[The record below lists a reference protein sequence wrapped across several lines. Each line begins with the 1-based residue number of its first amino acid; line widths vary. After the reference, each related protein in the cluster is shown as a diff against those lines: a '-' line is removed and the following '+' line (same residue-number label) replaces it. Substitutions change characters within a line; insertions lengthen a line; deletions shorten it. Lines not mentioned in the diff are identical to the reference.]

1 MGGDARRVA
10 TSRASARGRCPE
22 PLGQTLGV
30 RRRRSATAGNP
41 VRQALVRYVA
51 SGLVAV
57 VLVSLLGVWLIRRA
71 GENEAIRDAK
81 DETRIAA
88 HGSVE
93 PVVTD
98 GLIRG
103 DPRALE
109 AVDRVV
115 QERVLTERSIA
126 RVKIWDRTGRVVYS
140 DEHRL
145 IGARY
150 PMSPEDVA
158 TFRARR
164 VSAEVSDLSKPENRF
179 ERTAGRLLEVYLPIQ
194 TASGTPLRYEA
205 YYRSSFI
212 SARASRIFRQFAP
225 VMLGALILLAALQLP
240 LAWRLAR
247 RVETGQDE
255 REQLLR
261 RAIEASD
268 VERRRIARDLHDG
281 VVQDL
286 AGVSYSLSAAADG
299 APEPYGDQLR
309 SAAAETR
316 QGIGQLRTLLVE
328 IYPPELKRAG
338 LEAALGDLASSSRA
352 RGIETALEAQPGLE
366 LSPETEALFFRVAQE
381 ALRNVIRHAR
391 AQHVR
396 IEVGCADERAR
407 LLVADDGRGF
417 DPAVPRESGHFGLS
431 LLADLMRDAGGELA
445 VDSAPGRG
453 TRVSAEVDA

>member
-1 MGGDARRVA
+1 
-10 TSRASARGRCPE
+10 
-22 PLGQTLGV
+22 V
-30 RRRRSATAGNP
+30 RE
-41 VRQALVRYVA
+41 ALVRYVA
-51 SGLVAV
+51 SGLLAV

-71 GENEAIRDAK
+71 GESEAIRDAK

-88 HGSVE
+88 QGSVE

-103 DPRALE
+103 DPRALA

-115 QERVLTERSIA
+115 QERVLTEPSIA

-140 DEHRL
+140 DEPRL

-150 PMSPEDVA
+150 PMSAEDLA
-158 TFRARR
+158 AFRARR

-179 ERTAGRLLEVYLPIQ
+179 ERSFGRLLEVYLPIH

-212 SARASRIFRQFAP
+212 SARGRRIFRQFAP
-225 VMLGALILLAALQLP
+225 VMLGGLILLAAIQLP

-247 RVETGQDE
+247 RVQTGQDE
-255 REQLLR
+255 RERLLQ
-261 RAIEASD
+261 RAIDASD

-286 AGVSYSLSAAADG
+286 AGVSYSLSAAAEG
-299 APEPYGDQLR
+299 APEPYGAELR
-309 SAAAETR
+309 AAAAETR

-328 IYPPELKRAG
+328 IYPPELQRAG
-338 LEAALGDLASSSRA
+338 LEAALGDLVSSARA
-352 RGIETALEAQPGLE
+352 RGIETSLEVQPELE
-366 LSPETEALFFRVAQE
+366 LQPETEALFFRVAQE
-381 ALRNVIRHAR
+381 ALRNSIRHAR

-396 IEVGCADERAR
+396 IEVGRRNGRAR
-407 LLVADDGRGF
+407 LLVADDGGGF
-417 DPAVPRESGHFGLS
+417 DPDFRRESGHFGLTM
-431 LLADLMRDAGGELA
+431 LADLVADAGGVLD
-445 VDSAPGRG
+445 VDSEPGRG
-453 TRVSAEVDA
+453 TQVSAEVET